1 MVTAT
6 LPVKRSQAVAVFDL
20 MRDPEYVKLLGEGMV
35 IGAGVGALAKISP
48 QLAVGAAFVA
58 GAYYAIEIMAWI
70 EKSSL
75 LQAEPAV
82 LDVIAVDVD
91 VLQDAEIES

>member
-1 MVTAT
+1 VVTAT

-70 EKSSL
+70 EKSS
-75 LQAEPAV
+75 EPAV